1 MAAARRQG
9 RAPHPPPE
17 RHRARR
23 LLDGAAREA
32 QASGPSPRA
41 SRALGSRTAQGAAAF
56 ARLHSLFWSRLPR
69 PPAPRPVPRP
79 DADLVEM
86 VCAPMCDDFR
96 DHGFGANIGDL
107 SRRKVVRSF
116 DTGKRDKTLPVY
128 AIRLTLPYYN
138 TDNET
143 REATIDALISVRPS
157 PPVPCLILPIGFP
170 LIPLPHPRSPY
181 T

>member
-32 QASGPSPRA
+32 HRPRGLRRVLREPSALERRKARQPSRGSIASFG
-41 SRALGSRTAQGAAAF
+41 QGCPVP
-56 ARLHSLFWSRLPR
+56 PR
-69 PPAPRPVPRP
+69 PAPCRDRT

-143 REATIDALISVRPS
+143 REATIDALKGLFLSG
-157 PPVPCLILPIGFP
+157 PPPQCPA
-170 LIPLPHPRSPY
+170 
-181 T
+181 